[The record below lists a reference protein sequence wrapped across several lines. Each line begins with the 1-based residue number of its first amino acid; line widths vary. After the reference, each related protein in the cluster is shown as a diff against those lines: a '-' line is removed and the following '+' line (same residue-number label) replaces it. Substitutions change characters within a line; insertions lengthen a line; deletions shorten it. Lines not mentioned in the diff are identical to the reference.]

1 MDTYH
6 PNKDDKTI
14 GLQNRKIMTM
24 VWSWSRFNSSCS
36 CKKCPAVRETE
47 NSMKE
52 LKMSK
57 WKKRSGGDWSFSRKI
72 EPQSIDARSAT
83 TINHLLQEKSARR
96 EEKEFHCCVDNM
108 SWKLFADWA
117 ITWAISLRYAQH
129 SWAPIYISTRPRDSW
144 RSRLSNE
151 YFFQMCHKYVHIENQ
166 NTVQTNF
173 ERLQLQLWF
182 SDRSAQ
188 KNTATKTF
196 WMRFTVEGYKLKSRV
211 RKFHVENRI
220 EIHHAASVL
229 ERFPGLDVL
238 QTKLSISFRSIR
250 YVSLDRSTSLFGEV
264 VSG

>member
-1 MDTYH
+1 MKKAQWRRLIFLT
-6 PNKDDKTI
+6 KDRASKYRCSIRDNDQPPSAGKERSTRRERVPLLCGQYVMETI
-14 GLQNRKIMTM
+14 CRLGDHLSDQPS
-24 VWSWSRFNSSCS
+24 V
-36 CKKCPAVRETE
+36 CPAIMGP
-47 NSMKE
+47 N
-52 LKMSK
+52 LHF
-57 WKKRSGGDWSFSRKI
+57 D
-72 EPQSIDARSAT
+72 QT
-83 TINHLLQEKSARR
+83 TWLVTKSAFER
-96 EEKEFHCCVDNM
+96 
-108 SWKLFADWA
+108 
-117 ITWAISLRYAQH
+117 
-129 SWAPIYISTRPRDSW
+129 IYIF
-144 RSRLSNE
+144 L
-151 YFFQMCHKYVHIENQ
+151 MCHKYVQIENQ